1 MRLVEDSTSKMH
13 NGVVTLYEAQ
23 LLRRLL
29 AQHAIT
35 DYEIVGAVEEGA
47 ILPGSTS
54 PRDIESFSGYVVTA
68 TNAYSFWFDW
78 QDGSYTL
85 GERNGTW
92 RKLTADDIKNNDE
105 VLEAQRRLTAI
116 D

>member
-1 MRLVEDSTSKMH
+1 MHDGAVTSH
-13 NGVVTLYEAQ
+13 EAQ
-23 LLRRLL
+23 LLHRIL
-29 AQHAIT
+29 AQHGIT
-35 DYEIVGAVEEGA
+35 HYEIVGAVEEGA

-54 PRDIESFSGYVVTA
+54 PRDIESFSGYVVTP

-92 RKLTADDIKNNDE
+92 RELTADDMKKNDE
-105 VLEAQRRLTAI
+105 VLEA
-116 D
+116 